1 MFVCPACQTEN
12 RPTAKFC
19 RKCGLRRQVTDGSAV
34 AVATPVER
42 PAGPEQTSSTANAEA
57 RGTDDGKRAATAAVA
72 TSAADPE
79 GQTDELGEL
88 EDEFGEEITEEEV
101 QKELEQKRPGSAE
114 SQQGEAGQ
122 HVPSSG
128 TDPSQAQESETP
140 QADQAPADGQP
151 VEPRRGGHT
160 CPSCGSNVRVTD
172 KFCIWCGER
181 QPQRTVPKMK
191 RCSECRTQ
199 LPMTANYCFV
209 CGNDVSLH
217 LRRKVRVPSELF
229 HEEDPEL
236 FPTYEA

>member
-19 RKCGLRRQVTDGSAV
+19 RKCGLRRQGSDDSAV
-34 AVATPVER
+34 AVAPPAERAVGQVEMGQSATIAAAGQEAGQPASASAAAAVCETPV
-42 PAGPEQTSSTANAEA
+42 
-57 RGTDDGKRAATAAVA
+57 
-72 TSAADPE
+72 AADDAAQAE
-79 GQTDELGEL
+79 SE
-88 EDEFGEEITEEEV
+88 EDFGEEITEEEV
-101 QKELEQKRPGSAE
+101 QKELEGKRAGESTPAE
-114 SQQGEAGQ
+114 A
-122 HVPSSG
+122 
-128 TDPSQAQESETP
+128 AQEAP
-140 QADQAPADGQP
+140 RADQVAPTGAPALQGQQDSP
-151 VEPRRGGHT
+151 GEQAEQPRRGGHT

-181 QPQRTVPKMK
+181 QPQRIIPKMK

-199 LPMTANYCFV
+199 LPMTANFCFV

-236 FPTYEA
+236 FPTFEA